1 MKVKIFYGA
10 RKKLAGGIL
19 LMWCV
24 LIANPVGAFASE
36 SIEAIESEV
45 SHNDSEGLALL
56 IPNLLEWLPMLIG
69 FILLW
74 VILAKFGWPV
84 ITGMLDKR
92 VTTIKESLEQAEN
105 AKIESERLLEEH
117 RAQLADAKKQSAQ
130 IIAEAKQ
137 SAEAV
142 KDEITTKAQAESEAM
157 IAKARVAIEA
167 EKKAALAELQG
178 SVADLSVSVAGR
190 LIGQDLS
197 DSDHRKIIEHYLAEA
212 GALNA
217 N

>member
-1 MKVKIFYGA
+1 MKVKIMYGA
-10 RKKLAGGIL
+10 RKKLAGSML
-19 LMWCV
+19 LMGG
-24 LIANPVGAFASE
+24 LFFANPAVALAATGAEGE
-36 SIEAIESEV
+36 SQG
-45 SHNDSEGLALL
+45 GLSLL
-56 IPNLLEWLPMLIG
+56 MPNMLEWVPMLIG

-74 VILAKFGWPV
+74 AILAKFGWPA

-92 VTTIKESLEQAEN
+92 VTTIKDSLEQAEN
-105 AKIESERLLEEH
+105 AKLESERLLEEH
-117 RAQLADAKKQSAQ
+117 RAQLEDAKKQAAQ
-130 IIAEAKQ
+130 IIADAKQ

-142 KDEITTKAQAESEAM
+142 KDEITARAQTESEAM
-157 IAKARVAIEA
+157 IAKARIAIDA
-167 EKKAALAELQG
+167 EKKAALAELQA

-197 DSDHRKIIEHYLAEA
+197 ESDHRKIIEHYLAEA

>member
-1 MKVKIFYGA
+1 
-10 RKKLAGGIL
+10 
-19 LMWCV
+19 
-24 LIANPVGAFASE
+24 
-36 SIEAIESEV
+36 
-45 SHNDSEGLALL
+45 
-56 IPNLLEWLPMLIG
+56 
-69 FILLW
+69 
-74 VILAKFGWPV
+74 VILAKFGWPA

-105 AKIESERLLEEH
+105 AKIESAQLLEEH
-117 RAQLADAKKQSAQ
+117 KAQLDDAKKQAAQ

-137 SAEAV
+137 SGEAV
-142 KDEITTKAQAESEAM
+142 REAITAKAQEEAEAM

-167 EKKAALAELQG
+167 EKKAAIAELQG

-190 LIGQDLS
+190 LVGQDLS
-197 DSDHRKIIEHYLAEA
+197 DADHRRIIEHYLSEA

>member
-1 MKVKIFYGA
+1 MKIFYGA

>member
-1 MKVKIFYGA
+1 MKVIYEA
-10 RKKLAGGIL
+10 RKKIIGIALMAGLMFVVNPVSAFAAESSEGGGGLSL
-19 LMWCV
+19 LM
-24 LIANPVGAFASE
+24 
-36 SIEAIESEV
+36 
-45 SHNDSEGLALL
+45 
-56 IPNLLEWLPMLIG
+56 PNMLEWIPMLIG

-74 VILAKFGWPV
+74 VVLAKFGWPA

-105 AKIESERLLEEH
+105 AKIESAKLLEENK
-117 RAQLADAKKQSAQ
+117 AQLDDAKKQAAQ

-137 SAEAV
+137 SGEAV
-142 KDEITTKAQAESEAM
+142 KAAITSKAQEEAEAM

-167 EKKAALAELQG
+167 EKKAAIADLQG

-197 DSDHRKIIEHYLAEA
+197 EGDHRKIIEHYLSEA